1 MVIGQAAAPAVYG
14 TSKLGTSF
22 RTQFSNR
29 IVVMSTIGTILSL
42 ILGVAFAGAGG
53 TKVANVGPHEA
64 EFPRYR
70 LPAVEAQRARVLVGL
85 TELVAALLLLIAAI
99 ASSTGLA
106 VVGAII
112 VILTMIGAVATHARI
127 GDPPPKMAPAT
138 VLGVLGVLLLI
149 LA

>member
-1 MVIGQAAAPAVYG
+1 
-14 TSKLGTSF
+14 
-22 RTQFSNR
+22 
-29 IVVMSTIGTILSL
+29 MSTIATILSV

-70 LPAVEAQRARVLVGL
+70 LPAVEAQVARVLVGL
-85 TELVAALLLLIAAI
+85 TELVVALLLLIAAI

-112 VILTMIGAVATHARI
+112 VILTMIGAVATHVRI

>member
-1 MVIGQAAAPAVYG
+1 MTTWPRFARRPGSPKSSVTDAVN
-14 TSKLGTSF
+14 K
-22 RTQFSNR
+22 

-42 ILGVAFAGAGG
+42 ILGVAFVGAGG

-85 TELVAALLLLIAAI
+85 TELVAAVLLLIAAV
-99 ASSTGLA
+99 AGSKGLA
-106 VVGAII
+106 IVGAII
-112 VILTMIGAVATHARI
+112 VILTMIGAVGTHARI
-127 GDPPPKMAPAT
+127 GDPPPKMVPAT
-138 VLGVLGVLLLI
+138 MLGVLAVLLLI

>member
-1 MVIGQAAAPAVYG
+1 
-14 TSKLGTSF
+14 
-22 RTQFSNR
+22 
-29 IVVMSTIGTILSL
+29 MSTIGTILSI
-42 ILGVAFAGAGG
+42 ILGVAFLGAGG

-70 LPAVEAQRARVLVGL
+70 LPAVEAQTARVLVGL

-99 ASSTGLA
+99 ASSKGLA
-106 VVGAII
+106 IVGAII
-112 VILTMIGAVATHARI
+112 VILAMIGAVSTHVRI

-138 VLGVLGVLLLI
+138 VLGILGVLVLV